1 MRPIDERAV
10 AGLFALGGTLFLF
23 LLPLIGLHQF
33 FISDYAD
40 QGLSGVAVLL
50 MIAVASSVLLGIW
63 FFWKAMQHLLAHSRA
78 VVDARRR
85 AP

>member
-1 MRPIDERAV
+1 MRPIDQRAV

-23 LLPLIGLHQF
+23 LLPLIALHQF
-33 FISDYAD
+33 LISDYAD
-40 QGLSGVAVLL
+40 QGMSGVAVVLI
-50 MIAVASSVLLGIW
+50 IAVAGSVFLGVW

-85 AP
+85 TP

>member
-1 MRPIDERAV
+1 MRSIDQRAV

-23 LLPLIGLHQF
+23 LLPLIALHQF

-40 QGLSGVAVLL
+40 QG
-50 MIAVASSVLLGIW
+50 MTAVAIVLITAGTGSVSLGVW

-85 AP
+85 TP

>member
-1 MRPIDERAV
+1 MKALDRRAI

-23 LLPLIGLHQF
+23 LLPLIALHQF

-40 QGLSGVAVLL
+40 QGWSWVAITLL
-50 MIAVASSVLLGIW
+50 VVGSVSVLIGVW
-63 FFWKAMQHLLAHSRA
+63 FFWRAMQHLLAHSRA

>member
-1 MRPIDERAV
+1 MKALDRRAI

-23 LLPLIGLHQF
+23 LLPLIALHQF

-40 QGLSGVAVLL
+40 QGWGAIALTLIAVLC
-50 MIAVASSVLLGIW
+50 VSVLVGVW
-63 FFWKAMQHLLAHSRA
+63 FFWRAMQHLLAHTRA

>member
-1 MRPIDERAV
+1 MRPIDQRAV

-23 LLPLIGLHQF
+23 LLPLIALHQF

-40 QGLSGVAVLL
+40 QGMSGVAVVLI
-50 MIAVASSVLLGIW
+50 IAVAGSVLLGVW

-85 AP
+85 TP

>member
-1 MRPIDERAV
+1 MKPVDQRAV

-23 LLPLIGLHQF
+23 LLPLIALHQF

-40 QGLSGVAVLL
+40 QGMSGLAIIL
-50 MIAVASSVLLGIW
+50 MIAGTGSVSLGVW